1 MSPAADEV
9 FEVRLP
15 RRPYPGLRPF
25 EKDEW
30 PIFFGRERMA
40 DAVVAQ
46 LIEKRLLVV
55 HGDSGCGKS
64 SLVRAAVL
72 PRLEQ
77 ESARSGLTWRTC
89 TMMPGEA
96 PLWNLAL
103 ALAALNGGDDA
114 HALEIRRALNFG
126 RDAPEAVAALLR
138 RDASDHLC
146 ILVDQFEELFDF
158 ARRHGPEEA
167 QALTD
172 FLVGLFE
179 SPPPGLY
186 AVLTMRSEFLGACAR
201 FDGFAE
207 AVNQTQY
214 LLPRM
219 SHEDL
224 LRAIREPAQ
233 LFDGE
238 VSVELAEQLIH
249 DAGGG
254 QDQLPLIQHGLMLLY
269 RDRVELPL
277 QKDHGFANGS
287 RWRLGVEAYDG
298 SRGLAGLLSEHAD
311 AVMSQALSSLGHRPD
326 DEARGN
332 ERVVED
338 VFRALTEI
346 NAEGHAIR
354 RPQSFARLAAIAG
367 CAKID
372 LQHAL
377 APFRVDGV
385 SLLRPYGD
393 HPLAADERVDISHEA
408 LIRCWRRLADPGDG
422 WLVREFRNGLVW
434 RALLVQADS
443 FERDPSNV
451 LGPTTTDERLAWIRR
466 RNPAWA
472 ERYGGGWARVER
484 LLAAS
489 ADARD
494 RDRAEQEAARR
505 MEAEAQRREQRL
517 RALYR
522 GVGVLVLVATVTVG
536 LSLFAWR
543 ESEAA
548 KRDRQLAEEQSR
560 IAVEAGQREAALRTQ
575 AENLLEEAQQ
585 TIAALGQVQEKL
597 GRAASETG
605 DTALAYTLT
614 QAKDTINTQVGNLSN
629 LTVPMAGKGASP
641 VSVAPSMRVYIHI
654 AEDDQR
660 TAAKKFGDALAQFS
674 LGDVRPLV
682 PGVELVAR
690 SPSRSV
696 LRCFRAEECRTDGE
710 RLVKVAN
717 SILQRPSLV
726 LEDLSA
732 RYGKSTDIR
741 PRHFEVWFAP
751 GAISLRE

>member
-1 MSPAADEV
+1 MSTASDAV
-9 FEVRLP
+9 FEVSLP

-46 LIEKRLLVV
+46 LIEKNLLVV

-77 ESARSGLTWRTC
+77 ESARSGLAWRTC
-89 TMMPGEA
+89 ATTPGEA

-103 ALAALNGGDDA
+103 ALAALKGGAAAD
-114 HALEIRRALNFG
+114 ALELRRALNFG
-126 RDAPEAVAALLR
+126 RDAPEAVARLLR
-138 RDASDHLC
+138 RDADDHVC

-158 ARRHGPEEA
+158 ARRHGAEEA

-179 SPPPGLY
+179 SPVQGLY

-201 FDGFAE
+201 FRGFAE

-219 SHEDL
+219 KHEDL
-224 LRAIREPAQ
+224 LRSIREPAQ
-233 LFDGE
+233 LFDGA
-238 VSVELAEQLIH
+238 VSAALAEQLVQ

-269 RDRVELPL
+269 RDWVELPL
-277 QKDHGFANGS
+277 QKGGDAGS
-287 RWRLGVEAYDG
+287 AHWRLGVEAYDG
-298 SRGLAGLLSEHAD
+298 TRGLAGLLSAHAD
-311 AVMSQALSSLGHRPD
+311 AVMSQACSALG
-326 DEARGN
+326 ESAGN
-332 ERVVED
+332 ERLVED

-354 RPQSFARLAAIAG
+354 RPQTFARLAAIAG
-367 CAKID
+367 CTEAD
-372 LQHAL
+372 LQRVL
-377 APFRVDGV
+377 APFRADGV

-393 HPLAADERVDISHEA
+393 QPLAPDERVDISHEA
-408 LIRCWRRLADPGDG
+408 LIRCWQRLADPGDG

-443 FERDPSNV
+443 FERDHTNV
-451 LGPTTTDERLAWIRR
+451 LGPTTTGERLAWIRR
-466 RNPAWA
+466 RNPAWS
-472 ERYGGGWARVER
+472 ERHGGGWERVAS

-489 ADARD
+489 AQARD
-494 RDRAEQEAARR
+494 RDRIEQEAARSLEE
-505 MEAEAQRREQRL
+505 EARRREQRL

-548 KRDRQLAEEQSR
+548 KGARQRAEEQTHA
-560 IAVEAGQREAALRTQ
+560 AVEAGRREAELRTQ
-575 AENLLEEAQQ
+575 AEALLAEAQQ

-597 GRAASETG
+597 GRAASATG
-605 DTALAYTLT
+605 DVTLAATLT
-614 QAKDTINTQVGNLSN
+614 QAQDTINTQVGNLNS
-629 LTVPMAGKGASP
+629 LTVPMSGKGA
-641 VSVAPSMRVYIHI
+641 AALAMRVYIHI
-654 AEDDQR
+654 AEEGQR
-660 TAAKKFGDALAQFS
+660 AGAKEFADALARS
-674 LGDVRPLV
+674 SIGDVRPQV

-690 SPSRSV
+690 AASRNV
-696 LRCFRAEECRTDGE
+696 LRCFRADECRNDGE
-710 RLVKVAN
+710 RLVKVSN
-717 SILQRPSLV
+717 SILAQPSLV

-732 RYGKSTDIR
+732 RYAGAADIR
-741 PRHFEVWFAP
+741 PRHFEIWFAP
-751 GAISLRE
+751 GDIGLR

>member
-1 MSPAADEV
+1 MHEDI
-9 FEVRLP
+9 FEVSLP

-40 DAVVAQ
+40 DAVVSQ

-103 ALAALNGGDDA
+103 ALAGLRGGTEA

-126 RDAPEAVAALLR
+126 RNAPEAVATLLR
-138 RDASDHLC
+138 RDPDDHLC
-146 ILVDQFEELFDF
+146 ILIDQFEELFDF
-158 ARRHGPEEA
+158 ARRHGSEEA

-201 FDGFAE
+201 FQGFAE

-219 SHEDL
+219 THEDL

-238 VSVELAEQLIH
+238 VSAELAELLIH

-269 RDRVELPL
+269 CNRVDQPAQISEVGAP
-277 QKDHGFANGS
+277 GS
-287 RWRLGVEAYDG
+287 GWRLGVEAYDG

-311 AVMSQALSSLGHRPD
+311 AVMDQAWSALGRTP
-326 DEARGN
+326 AT

-354 RPQSFARLAAIAG
+354 RPQTFARLAAVAG
-367 CAKID
+367 CSPD
-372 LQHAL
+372 ELQQAL
-377 APFRVDGV
+377 VPFRVDGV

-393 HPLAADERVDISHEA
+393 QALVPDDRIDISHEA
-408 LIRCWRRLADPGDG
+408 LIRCWARLADPRDG

-443 FERDPSNV
+443 FDRDPANV
-451 LGPTTTDERLAWIRR
+451 LGPTTTDERLSWIRR
-466 RNPAWA
+466 RNETWA
-472 ERYGGGWARVER
+472 ERYGDGWARVER

-494 RDRAEQEAARR
+494 RDRAKQEAARK
-505 MEAEAQRREQRL
+505 MEDEARQREERL

-522 GVGVLVLVATVTVG
+522 GVGVLVLVATITVG

-548 KRDRQLAEEQSR
+548 KADRQFAQEQLEVAR
-560 IAVEAGQREAALRTQ
+560 VAREREAELRSQ
-575 AENLLEEAQQ
+575 AEALLAEAQQ
-585 TIAALGQVQEKL
+585 TIAALGQVNEKL

-605 DTALAYTLT
+605 DTALAETLM
-614 QAKDTINTQVGNLSN
+614 QAQGTINMQVDNLNN
-629 LTVPMAGKGASP
+629 LTAPIRSKGASP
-641 VSVAPSMRVYIHI
+641 AAVAPSLRVYIHI
-654 AEDDQR
+654 AEDGQR
-660 TAAKKFGDALAQFS
+660 IAAKKFADALAQFN
-674 LGDVRPLV
+674 LGDVRPQV

-696 LRCFRAEECRTDGE
+696 LRCFRADECRNDGE

-717 SILQRPSLV
+717 SMLTRPTLV

-732 RYGKSTDIR
+732 RYGTSTDIR
-741 PRHFEVWFAP
+741 PRHFEVWFAA
-751 GAISLRE
+751 GEISLR

>member
-1 MSPAADEV
+1 MSGMDGDV
-9 FEVRLP
+9 FTVSLP

-40 DAVVAQ
+40 DAVVSQ

-77 ESARSGLTWRTC
+77 ESARSGLAWRTC

-103 ALAALNGGDDA
+103 ALAGLSGGDEA
-114 HALEIRRALNFG
+114 QALEIRRALNFG
-126 RDAPEAVAALLR
+126 RNAPEAVATLLR
-138 RDASDHLC
+138 RDPDDHLC

-158 ARRHGPEEA
+158 ARRHGAEEA

-201 FDGFAE
+201 FQGFAE

-219 SHEDL
+219 NHEDL

-238 VSVELAEQLIH
+238 VSADLAELLIH

-254 QDQLPLIQHGLMLLY
+254 QDQLPLIQHGLMLLFVGQ
-269 RDRVELPL
+269 VEQPA
-277 QKDHGFANGS
+277 QNSVAGMAGA
-287 RWRLGVEAYDG
+287 RWRLGVDAYDG
-298 SRGLAGLLSEHAD
+298 ARGLAGLLSDHAD
-311 AVMSQALSSLGHRPD
+311 TVMDLAWSALGRTR
-326 DEARGN
+326 AT

-346 NAEGHAIR
+346 NPEGHAIR
-354 RPQSFARLAAIAG
+354 RPQTFGRLAAVAG
-367 CAKID
+367 CSPD
-372 LQHAL
+372 ELRQAL

-393 HPLAADERVDISHEA
+393 QALAPDERVDISHEA
-408 LIRCWRRLADPGDG
+408 LIRCWERLANPRDG

-443 FERDPSNV
+443 FERDPANV
-451 LGPTTTDERLAWIRR
+451 LGPTTTDERLSWIRR

-472 ERYGGGWARVER
+472 ERYGGGWPRVER
-484 LLAAS
+484 LLNAS
-489 ADARD
+489 AQARD
-494 RDRAEQEAARR
+494 RDRAEQEAARKLEEQAR
-505 MEAEAQRREQRL
+505 EREQRL

-522 GVGVLVLVATVTVG
+522 GIGVLVLVASVTVG

-543 ESEAA
+543 ESEDA
-548 KRDRQLAEEQSR
+548 KHARQQAEEQSR
-560 IAVEAGQREAALRTQ
+560 RAIEAGRREAELRSQ
-575 AENLLEEAQQ
+575 AEALLAEAQQ
-585 TIAALGQVQEKL
+585 TIAALGQVNEKL
-597 GRAASETG
+597 GRAASEAG
-605 DTALAYTLT
+605 DTALAETLM
-614 QAKDTINTQVGNLSN
+614 QAQGTINMQVDNLNN
-629 LTVPMAGKGASP
+629 LTAPMGSKGGSSAAVVPGL
-641 VSVAPSMRVYIHI
+641 RVYIHI
-654 AEDDQR
+654 AEDGQR
-660 TAAKKFGDALAQFS
+660 AEAKRFGEMLARFD
-674 LGDVRPLV
+674 LGDVRPQV

-696 LRCFRAEECRTDGE
+696 LRCFRPDECRNDGE

-717 SILQRPSLV
+717 SMLLRPTLV

-732 RYGKSTDIR
+732 RYAKSTDIR
-741 PRHFEVWFAP
+741 PRHFEIWFAA
-751 GAISLRE
+751 GEISLR